1 MNVSFLTVGAQKNSF
16 GDIIENGLGWIGN
29 LETLYGVICF
39 VGLLLLFWRTVV
51 LFRKSVNSISLRQ
64 VSAFKRNKKYIPEL
78 FTELNGNLENLRY
91 FVFSNRWKR
100 RIIREYNR
108 QFSNAQGKE
117 IAHILSNDLLTR
129 KLPYKTNVDDL
140 MGAIN
145 QRSKVIEQIKEDK
158 EHNRKKYGEKFFYIR
173 EYTYFIPAK
182 LAMLY
187 AVVFLLYKAT
197 GQARKENVLSLN
209 DRRYIEFLELVDS
222 GTSDLKIGFD
232 SCQSPAINRFCP
244 NIAKE
249 SIEFC
254 DSARFSMYIDCDLKA
269 YPCSFAHDSPA
280 YAVDISTCSIKDAW
294 ESNQFAQFREA

>member
-39 VGLLLLFWRTVV
+39 AGLFLLFWRAIV

-182 LAMLY
+182 L
-187 AVVFLLYKAT
+187 
-197 GQARKENVLSLN
+197 
-209 DRRYIEFLELVDS
+209 
-222 GTSDLKIGFD
+222 
-232 SCQSPAINRFCP
+232 
-244 NIAKE
+244 
-249 SIEFC
+249 
-254 DSARFSMYIDCDLKA
+254 LKA
-269 YPCSFAHDSPA
+269 MSFKAVRSP
-280 YAVDISTCSIKDAW
+280 SFTCRPNRLS
-294 ESNQFAQFREA
+294 ES